1 MSMRTLMTAG
11 LLIVAVGLIST
22 ATFAQGMSKEHVME
36 EWKIAMQH
44 AKLAQKYSNVKE
56 IQQHLQHV
64 INCVEGPGGGA
75 FEGASGNPCE
85 GKGKGMMV
93 DAKAAGGKHMKNAH
107 WMELTGSVAQLGR
120 KAMTPEMAKA
130 AAWATEKLLEQTG
143 NQLR

>member
-1 MSMRTLMTAG
+1 MSMRTLMTTG

-44 AKLAQKYSNVKE
+44 AKLAQSATSMKDA
-56 IQQHLQHV
+56 QRHLQQA
-64 INCVEGPGGGA
+64 INCLEGPGGGA

-85 GKGKGMMV
+85 GKGNGMMA
-93 DAKAAGGKHMKNAH
+93 DAKTAGGKYMKNMH
-107 WMELTGSVAQLGR
+107 WMQLSGSVAQLGR
-120 KAMTPEMAKA
+120 KAMTPEMVKA
-130 AAWATEKLLEQTG
+130 AAWATEKVLEQTG